1 MTTVFRR
8 CRVPAAVLAERVVP
22 ACTIGA
28 DFSNHV
34 SGAPLSIECVQLTPP
49 VSVVSS
55 CRRTKRPMGHDVASS
70 ESRAP
75 AGGLDSFV
83 NSQEWTL
90 SRSVPD
96 IRLHF
101 SSSAL
106 FSLPPWQGIV
116 GSLSSGKSALVHRY
130 LTGSYMQDESPEGG
144 RFKKEIVVD
153 GHSYLLLIR
162 DEGGPPEL
170 QSPARLIRDC
180 GVVRLFP
187 FHLRR
192 SESYFICRENTVER
206 GRKQNYK
213 RGGLTDVCSQAPAPP
228 RIGVCGFAVD
238 EQLKLL
244 RRKRSSLGP
253 SARSHLR
260 FCGRREQDP
269 AVLSSAALVSVPC
282 LRADF
287 LRGAVPFRA
296 ALGSPQRPS
305 GVRHRD
311 ELFSLGEEKK
321 GHARRRRKVEGRRER
336 ESIKPERRRSNAG
349 NLGCPC
355 VYMSA
360 NGLGQWCRDARC
372 SLLSVFPFAAASS
385 ISARSNASASSFRR
399 RQNDDVCEPGREG
412 LTIKILFIWRASF
425 VQLRRSYPR
434 TTGLEDGVVREFA
447 AVHSTL
453 SSLRRF
459 YSLPGTLCSR
469 RRKEGKQLYLMPRAT
484 ALRAAPRTVRGGCSR
499 RCVCD
504 VSSAASVTECLSCL
518 RPGYF
523 ERRASYSA
531 CACVVVL
538 FCSVAPACG
547 RRDAI
552 SESNPRVIDDSRAR
566 KLASDLKRCS
576 YYETCATYGFNV
588 ERVFQ
593 DACQR
598 IVQMRMASTLTP
610 NNSRPSTPVGIGATG
625 RAGHFGAAS
634 NGYAREQAA
643 SSASS
648 TANATAQLVNSYN
661 ALHGGGTVNQAATNL
676 NQTSLKES
684 HLRQIRDC
692 IATGTSVQREIQK
705 FEKGERASLSQASE
719 AVPPPASS
727 ATTTT
732 GNNRERPEF
741 VTPCSTP
748 TTARKTRRRSNLFTP
763 LKKADEEKRLR
774 NGEMGSGRVIP
785 VRQGYLYKKS
795 IKALNKE
802 WKKKY
807 VTLTSDGRLTY
818 HPSLHDYMDDVHGK
832 EIPLMHT
839 TVKIPGQ
846 KPRGSRA
853 AGSTPH
859 VNDLTSD
866 VGTLSLAGG
875 VPFFKY
881 KEPREREFPASF
893 EPADAP
899 HGSNPFF
906 AGMLNGSETQLIPAV
921 PNTNPMLSK
930 LETPNVKKRHRRM
943 KSTGAKNFEA
953 MEDSDGYE
961 FIIVSLDNK
970 QWQFEASNGDGR
982 LNSLV
987 DSASSVQ
994 AIRTTVPGNSHC
1006 ADCDT
1011 PQPDWASL
1019 NLGTLICIECSGIHR
1034 NLGSHISRVRSLDLD
1049 DWPSEHVAVMM
1060 ALGNMASNCI
1070 WEGGSA
1076 RGGFAKPGPHSSRDE
1091 KERWIRAK
1099 YEQRD
1104 FLAALPSSSG
1114 PTAAQLREAVCRG
1127 DVRQVALLLAHAS
1140 PQQHELVNA
1149 PTSSRDSR
1157 TPLHVAAGLGNLA
1170 MVQLLLWNN
1179 ANAKA
1184 VDSEGRTPLV
1194 YAKNSNFSEIYELL
1208 LHSGGP
1214 DPNQLATT
1222 LSRRRG
1228 SLSKRSDVFDK
1239 LPASII

>member
-1 MTTVFRR
+1 MNNRTQ
-8 CRVPAAVLAERVVP
+8 PYYNNSLAIRQEIQRFESVHPSIYAIYDLLEVIPDPLLAQQIREHVV
-22 ACTIGA
+22 C
-28 DFSNHV
+28 
-34 SGAPLSIECVQLTPP
+34 IE
-49 VSVVSS
+49 
-55 CRRTKRPMGHDVASS
+55 
-70 ESRAP
+70 
-75 AGGLDSFV
+75 DSFV

-96 IRLHF
+96 IRL
-101 SSSAL
+101 
-106 FSLPPWQGIV
+106 GIV
-116 GSLSSGKSALVHRY
+116 GSLTSGKSALVHRY

-170 QSPARLIRDC
+170 QFSCWVD
-180 GVVRLFP
+180 
-187 FHLRR
+187 
-192 SESYFICRENTVER
+192 
-206 GRKQNYK
+206 
-213 RGGLTDVCSQAPAPP
+213 
-228 RIGVCGFAVD
+228 AVI
-238 EQLKLL
+238 
-244 RRKRSSLGP
+244 
-253 SARSHLR
+253 
-260 FCGRREQDP
+260 F
-269 AVLSSAALVSVPC
+269 V
-282 LRADF
+282 
-287 LRGAVPFRA
+287 
-296 ALGSPQRPS
+296 
-305 GVRHRD
+305 
-311 ELFSLGEEKK
+311 FSLENEASFSAVYSYYMRMA
-321 GHARRRRKVEGRRER
+321 HFRN
-336 ESIKPERRRSNAG
+336 NAG
-349 NLGCPC
+349 DLP
-355 VYMSA
+355 
-360 NGLGQWCRDARC
+360 L
-372 SLLSVFPFAAASS
+372 
-385 ISARSNASASSFRR
+385 
-399 RQNDDVCEPGREG
+399 
-412 LTIKILFIWRASF
+412 IL
-425 VQLRRSYPR
+425 V
-434 TTGLEDGVVREFA
+434 
-447 AVHSTL
+447 
-453 SSLRRF
+453 
-459 YSLPGTLCSR
+459 GT
-469 RRKEGKQLYLMPRAT
+469 Q
-484 ALRAAPRTVRGGCSR
+484 
-499 RCVCD
+499 
-504 VSSAASVTECLSCL
+504 
-518 RPGYF
+518 
-523 ERRASYSA
+523 
-531 CACVVVL
+531 
-538 FCSVAPACG
+538 
-547 RRDAI
+547 DAI

-566 KLASDLKRCS
+566 KLASDLKRCT

-598 IVQMRMASTLTP
+598 IVQMRMASALTP
-610 NNSRPSTPVGIGATG
+610 NNSRPSTPVGVGAG
-625 RAGHFGAAS
+625 RATAHFGVAS
-634 NGYAREQAA
+634 NGYAREQQQQSAA
-643 SSASS
+643 P
-648 TANATAQLVNSYN
+648 TANATATLVNSYN
-661 ALHGGGTVNQAATNL
+661 ALHGGAVNAPTTNL

-692 IATGTSVQREIQK
+692 IVAGTSVQREIQK
-705 FEKGERASLSQASE
+705 FEKSGTPATTLSQAAE
-719 AVPPPASS
+719 AMPPPS
-727 ATTTT
+727 APS
-732 GNNRERPEF
+732 GNNRDRPEF

-763 LKKADEEKRLR
+763 LKKADDEKRLR

-795 IKALNKE
+795 LKALNKE

-853 AGSTPH
+853 AGSTPQ
-859 VNDLTSD
+859 VNDLASD
-866 VGTLSLAGG
+866 VGTLSLAG
-875 VPFFKY
+875 
-881 KEPREREFPASF
+881 
-893 EPADAP
+893 
-899 HGSNPFF
+899 
-906 AGMLNGSETQLIPAV
+906 GMLNGSETQLIPAV

-970 QWQFEASNGDGR
+970 QWQFEASNGDDREGWVSAIEQQILSSLQGNESSKAKGR
-982 LNSLV
+982 MNSIA
-987 DSASSVQ
+987 DSATSIQ
-994 AIRTTVPGNSHC
+994 AIRTNVPGNSHC

-1049 DWPSEHVAVMM
+1049 DWPPEHVAVMM

-1070 WEGGSA
+1070 WEGHAA
-1076 RGGFAKPGPHSSRDE
+1076 RSGYAKPGPHSSRDE

-1099 YEQRD
+1099 YEQRE
-1104 FLAALPSSSG
+1104 FLAPLPSSSG
-1114 PTAAQLREAVCRG
+1114 PTAQQLRDAVCRG
-1127 DVRQVALLLAHAS
+1127 DVRQVALLLAHAA
-1140 PQQHELVNA
+1140 PHQHELVNA
-1149 PTSSRDSR
+1149 PTSARDSR
-1157 TPLHVAAGLGNLA
+1157 TPLHMAAALGKLA

-1194 YAKNSNFSEIYELL
+1194 YAKNSNFTEIYELL

-1214 DPNQLATT
+1214 DPNQLSTT

>member
-1 MTTVFRR
+1 MEKFFLRALGRSYTYCCAEATPPLPAPPPPQQQPPPSGRTSGGGRR
-8 CRVPAAVLAERVVP
+8 SADVGGPAVLR
-22 ACTIGA
+22 
-28 DFSNHV
+28 S
-34 SGAPLSIECVQLTPP
+34 
-49 VSVVSS
+49 
-55 CRRTKRPMGHDVASS
+55 KASS
-70 ESRAP
+70 RHQHARSSPRKRH
-75 AGGLDSFV
+75 SFV

-96 IRLHF
+96 IRL
-101 SSSAL
+101 
-106 FSLPPWQGIV
+106 GIV
-116 GSLSSGKSALVHRY
+116 GSLTSGKSALVHRY

-170 QSPARLIRDC
+170 QFSCWVD
-180 GVVRLFP
+180 
-187 FHLRR
+187 
-192 SESYFICRENTVER
+192 
-206 GRKQNYK
+206 
-213 RGGLTDVCSQAPAPP
+213 
-228 RIGVCGFAVD
+228 AVI
-238 EQLKLL
+238 
-244 RRKRSSLGP
+244 
-253 SARSHLR
+253 
-260 FCGRREQDP
+260 F
-269 AVLSSAALVSVPC
+269 V
-282 LRADF
+282 
-287 LRGAVPFRA
+287 
-296 ALGSPQRPS
+296 
-305 GVRHRD
+305 
-311 ELFSLGEEKK
+311 FSLENE
-321 GHARRRRKVEGRRER
+321 
-336 ESIKPERRRSNAG
+336 
-349 NLGCPC
+349 
-355 VYMSA
+355 
-360 NGLGQWCRDARC
+360 
-372 SLLSVFPFAAASS
+372 
-385 ISARSNASASSFRR
+385 
-399 RQNDDVCEPGREG
+399 
-412 LTIKILFIWRASF
+412 ASF
-425 VQLRRSYPR
+425 SAVYSYYMR
-434 TTGLEDGVVREFA
+434 MAHFRNNA
-447 AVHSTL
+447 AD
-453 SSLRRF
+453 
-459 YSLPGTLCSR
+459 LPLILVGT
-469 RRKEGKQLYLMPRAT
+469 Q
-484 ALRAAPRTVRGGCSR
+484 
-499 RCVCD
+499 
-504 VSSAASVTECLSCL
+504 
-518 RPGYF
+518 
-523 ERRASYSA
+523 
-531 CACVVVL
+531 
-538 FCSVAPACG
+538 
-547 RRDAI
+547 DAI

-566 KLASDLKRCS
+566 KLASDLKRCT

-598 IVQMRMASTLTP
+598 IVQMRMASALTP
-610 NNSRPSTPVGIGATG
+610 NNSRPSTPVGVGAG
-625 RAGHFGAAS
+625 RATAHFGIAS
-634 NGYAREQAA
+634 NGYAREQQPQ
-643 SSASS
+643 SAVPTS
-648 TANATAQLVNSYN
+648 NATATLVNSYN
-661 ALHGGGTVNQAATNL
+661 ALHGGAVNTPTTNI

-692 IATGTSVQREIQK
+692 ITAGTSVQREIQK
-705 FEKGERASLSQASE
+705 FEKSGTPTTAPLQASE
-719 AVPPPASS
+719 AMPPPSAAS
-727 ATTTT
+727 
-732 GNNRERPEF
+732 GNNRDRPEF

-795 IKALNKE
+795 LKALNKE

-853 AGSTPH
+853 AGSTPQ
-859 VNDLTSD
+859 VNDLASD

-875 VPFFKY
+875 IPYFKY
-881 KEPREREFPASF
+881 KEPRERDCLASF
-893 EPADAP
+893 DPSADAQ
-899 HGSNPFF
+899 HSNAFF
-906 AGMLNGSETQLIPAV
+906 SGMLNGSETQLIPAV

-970 QWQFEASNGDGR
+970 QWQFEASNGDDREGWVSAIEQQILSSLQGNESSKAKSR
-982 LNSLV
+982 MNSIV
-987 DSASSVQ
+987 DSATSIQ

-1011 PQPDWASL
+1011 QQPDWASL

-1049 DWPSEHVAVMM
+1049 DWPPEHVAVMM
-1060 ALGNMASNCI
+1060 ALGNMASNSI
-1070 WEGGSA
+1070 WEGNAA
-1076 RGGFAKPGPHSSRDE
+1076 RSGYAKPGPHSSRDE

-1099 YEQRD
+1099 YEQRE
-1104 FLAALPSSSG
+1104 FLAPLPSSSG
-1114 PTAAQLREAVCRG
+1114 PTAQQLRDAVCRG
-1127 DVRQVALLLAHAS
+1127 DVRQVALLLAHAA
-1140 PQQHELVNA
+1140 PHQHELVNA
-1149 PTSSRDSR
+1149 PTSARDSR
-1157 TPLHVAAGLGNLA
+1157 TPLHMAAALGKLA

-1194 YAKNSNFSEIYELL
+1194 YAKNSNFTEIYELL

-1214 DPNQLATT
+1214 DPNQLSTT